1 MKLKQKLAIGYIRAQ
16 LNILSLVSHKKA
28 ARKAFELF
36 CTPQEKAA
44 KKQGHFSEKG
54 EKLSFKLEGHTVR
67 GHRWL
72 PHQASTDSLK
82 KVLIAHGFESASR
95 NFDQYVLPFLKKGYE
110 VLAFDAP
117 AHGQSGGKRI
127 TLPLYVRTIQTIYE
141 QYGPIDSFMGH
152 SLGGLAITLFL
163 ESLPPIRNTKLV
175 LIAPPCEMVTAV
187 DSFFRLLQL
196 NKEVRKEFDDYSYEL
211 FDRPFSYY
219 SIRRALHQVHSD
231 ILWLQDEEDKITP
244 LKDALRVKEDQHPN
258 IHFVITK
265 GLGHR
270 RIYRDPAVTGQI
282 VDFL

>member
-36 CTPQEKAA
+36 CTPKESDA

-72 PHQASTDSLK
+72 PHQASTDTLK
-82 KVLIAHGFESASR
+82 KVVIAHGFESASR
-95 NFDQYVLPFLKKGYE
+95 NFDQYVLPLLKKGYE

-163 ESLPPIRNTKLV
+163 ESLPPIMNTRLV
-175 LIAPPCEMVTAV
+175 LIAPPCEMVMAV

-196 NKEVRKEFDDYSYEL
+196 GKEVRKEFDDYSYEL

-219 SIRRALHQVHSD
+219 SIRRALHQVHAD
-231 ILWLQDEEDKITP
+231 ILWLQDEEDRITP

-270 RIYRDPAVTGQI
+270 RIYRDPAVTRQI

>member
-1 MKLKQKLAIGYIRAQ
+1 MKLKQKLAISYIRAQ
-16 LNILSLVSHKKA
+16 LNILSLVSPRA
-28 ARKAFELF
+28 AAQKAFDIF
-36 CTPQEKAA
+36 CTPKEKVP
-44 KKQGHFSEKG
+44 KKQGHFPEKG

-117 AHGQSGGKRI
+117 GHGQSGGKRI

-141 QYGPIDSFMGH
+141 QYGPIDFFIGH
-152 SLGGLAITLFL
+152 SLGGMAITLFL
-163 ESLPPIRNTKLV
+163 ETLPPISDTKLV
-175 LIAPPCEMVTAV
+175 LIAPPVEMVKTV
-187 DSFFRLLQL
+187 DSFFHVLQL
-196 NKEVRKEFDDYSYEL
+196 NKDVRKEFDEYSYEL

-219 SIRRALHQVHSD
+219 SLRRALHQVEAD
-231 ILWLQDEEDKITP
+231 ILWLQDEDDKITP
-244 LKDALRVKEDQHPN
+244 LEDALRIKEDQHPN

-270 RIYRDPAVTGQI
+270 KIYRDADIMRQI

>member
-1 MKLKQKLAIGYIRAQ
+1 MKLKQKLAISYIRAQ
-16 LNILSLVSHKKA
+16 VNILALVSPRA
-28 ARKAFELF
+28 AAQKAFDLF
-36 CTPQEKAA
+36 CTP
-44 KKQGHFSEKG
+44 KKKNSGKQAHFPEKG
-54 EKLSFKLEGHTVR
+54 EKLSFKLDGHTVR

-82 KVLIAHGFESASR
+82 KVLIAHGFESSSR
-95 NFDQYVLPFLKKGYE
+95 NFEQYILPFLKKGYE

-117 AHGQSGGKRI
+117 AHGQSGGKKI

-141 QYGPIDSFMGH
+141 EYGPIDSFLGH

-163 ESLPPIRNTKLV
+163 ESLPPVMETKFV
-175 LIAPPCEMVTAV
+175 LIAPPCEMVRAV

-196 NKEVRKEFDDYSYEL
+196 SKEVRKEFDEYSNEL

-219 SIRRALHQVHSD
+219 SIRRAMNQVHSD

-244 LKDALRVKEDQHPN
+244 LEDALLVKKDQHPN
-258 IHFVITK
+258 IQFVITK

-270 RIYRDPAVTGQI
+270 RIYRDPEVMRQI